1 MNNFMLYLFMN
12 SSRLITKYD
21 QEGTVHDGIKKALKK
36 QDAIDEQEHIRSAL
50 ESNLLMCRLTKK
62 KEKERIYILSSIYAA
77 LMHERVIKSGDKI
90 SAIRKTTRE
99 PVSVVILTPDG
110 KQEMIPYIE
119 KYLTQDFRLK
129 ESLDDSDAG
138 KKLVEVKDML
148 NCANYFI
155 ISKR

>member
-1 MNNFMLYLFMN
+1 MNI
-12 SSRLITKYD
+12 SRLITKYD
-21 QEGTVHDGIKKALKK
+21 QDGTIHDGIKKALKK

-50 ESNLLMCRLTKK
+50 KNNLLMCRLNRK
-62 KEKERIYILSSIYAA
+62 KEKERIYIWSSIYAA
-77 LMHERVIKSGDKI
+77 LMQERVIKSGDKI
-90 SAIRKTTRE
+90 SVLRKTARE
-99 PVSVVILTPDG
+99 PINIVVLTPDG
-110 KQEMIPYIE
+110 KQETIPYIE

-129 ESLDDSDAG
+129 EALDDSDTG